1 MKNAIKAVYQAIE
14 EQSAEKAQDALRAAI
29 PVIDRTAAK
38 ADLHKKNVSR
48 KVSRLTRRVNAF
60 VAEMQSAQA
69 AAERLRLSGLKK
81 TLITASFSELPC
93 SRSMAPRS

>member
-1 MKNAIKAVYQAIE
+1 MANHKSALKRNRQSQVRRMRNRSYRTRMKNAIKAVYQAIE

-60 VAEMQSAQA
+60 VADMQGSQA
-69 AAERLRLSGLKK
+69 
-81 TLITASFSELPC
+81 
-93 SRSMAPRS
+93 

>member
-60 VAEMQSAQA
+60 VADMQGSQA
-69 AAERLRLSGLKK
+69 WFDFQGDSFYS
-81 TLITASFSELPC
+81 LIQINWIYIMPDLLADK
-93 SRSMAPRS
+93 